1 MQTAHTVI
9 AAALVNTATLRGRP
23 ARFGDLSGRR
33 DGFAVRCGQFVARY
47 ATRAEA
53 DAAAE
58 TAVDA
63 YAERHRVEPA
73 TVVRR
78 ATGNPRLYD
87 RLKKRVAK
95 MEEDIERIARFM
107 ADNSSVDALPD
118 GSPVLNNED
127 DTGLTVSQGGEIRTG
142 GEA

>member
-1 MQTAHTVI
+1 MHTI
-9 AAALVNTATLRGRP
+9 DTILP
-23 ARFGDLSGRR
+23 
-33 DGFAVRCGQFVARY
+33 
-47 ATRAEA
+47 
-53 DAAAE
+53 
-58 TAVDA
+58 AVDA

>member
-1 MQTAHTVI
+1 MHTI
-9 AAALVNTATLRGRP
+9 
-23 ARFGDLSGRR
+23 
-33 DGFAVRCGQFVARY
+33 
-47 ATRAEA
+47 
-53 DAAAE
+53 E
-58 TAVDA
+58 TILPAVDA
-63 YAERHRVEPA
+63 YAKRHRVQPA

-87 RLKKRVAK
+87 RLKSRAAK

-107 ADNSSVDALPD
+107 ADNQSVDVLPD
-118 GSPVLNNED
+118 GLPALDNED

>member
-1 MQTAHTVI
+1 MHTI
-9 AAALVNTATLRGRP
+9 DTILP
-23 ARFGDLSGRR
+23 
-33 DGFAVRCGQFVARY
+33 
-47 ATRAEA
+47 
-53 DAAAE
+53 
-58 TAVDA
+58 AVDA

-127 DTGLTVSQGGEIRTG
+127 DTGLTVSQGGENHTG
-142 GEA
+142 GGAA

>member
-1 MQTAHTVI
+1 MHTI
-9 AAALVNTATLRGRP
+9 DTILP
-23 ARFGDLSGRR
+23 
-33 DGFAVRCGQFVARY
+33 
-47 ATRAEA
+47 
-53 DAAAE
+53 
-58 TAVDA
+58 AVDA

-107 ADNSSVDALPD
+107 ADNSSVDTLPD

>member
-1 MQTAHTVI
+1 MHTI
-9 AAALVNTATLRGRP
+9 DTILP
-23 ARFGDLSGRR
+23 
-33 DGFAVRCGQFVARY
+33 
-47 ATRAEA
+47 
-53 DAAAE
+53 
-58 TAVDA
+58 AVDA

-118 GSPVLNNED
+118 VLPPVADNED
-127 DTGLTVSQGGEIRTG
+127 DTGLTVSQGGEIHTG
-142 GEA
+142 GGAA